1 MDVSISRYKHTLDTV
16 QCDITLKTNL
26 IKAYKIII
34 KVQKLLK
41 HKVLQLANSS
51 WQSENWNWKIMH

>member
-34 KVQKLLK
+34 KVQKLYGRTNGRTQGDSISALRRR
-41 HKVLQLANSS
+41 
-51 WQSENWNWKIMH
+51 